1 MQISLQFNVKHDT
14 EGMLKSVHKSRRSS
28 KTGKSSHFSSSTVR
42 EKRRLL
48 EEARL
53 KVEALEQRQSLECRF
68 EKEEAEFKK
77 RELKIAEDREWKWPC
92 ELEDSDKFQ
101 ARWKH
106 VHILSNKFWA
116 RCVKENLPM
125 LQAHQKWLKQK
136 RNFKVGGV
144 HGGGQN
150 LNMYN

>member
-1 MQISLQFNVKHDT
+1 MKHDT

-28 KTGKSSHFSSSTVR
+28 KTGKSSHLSSSTVR

-77 RELKIAEDREWKWPC
+77 RELKIAEDRE
-92 ELEDSDKFQ
+92 
-101 ARWKH
+101 
-106 VHILSNKFWA
+106 
-116 RCVKENLPM
+116 
-125 LQAHQKWLKQK
+125 
-136 RNFKVGGV
+136 
-144 HGGGQN
+144 
-150 LNMYN
+150 